1 MSSRIIIRKPD
12 SLLTSSVAR
21 PTMGHKLSQPDT
33 AVLDS
38 VDATA
43 GVVPRQPMTTSRA
56 TTILAP
62 PTPSL
67 TDHVLPQLDPSTSQL
82 RPSVSSSTK
91 LIPSLSSSSQ
101 RHAPAAVPYLVESQP
116 LSTLPGSTTSA
127 LGNIL

>member
-1 MSSRIIIRKPD
+1 
-12 SLLTSSVAR
+12 
-21 PTMGHKLSQPDT
+21 MGHKLSQPDT

-67 TDHVLPQLDPSTSQL
+67 TDQVLPQLDPSTFQL
-82 RPSVSSSTK
+82 PSVSSSTK

-101 RHAPAAVPYLVESQP
+101 RHAPATVPYLVESQP
-116 LSTLPGSTTSA
+116 LSTLPGSTTTA